1 MIFYCKKK
9 NGVIIKKYSNSDSIE
24 QDLGKLSYIVN
35 THAELVWFWQDG
47 FGNESINNADFV
59 VTVLDVQ
66 DTPPAFFNLPYSVVV
81 GEDKAVVCLF
91 VCLFVYSLIQ
101 MAYIRS

>member
-1 MIFYCKKK
+1 M
-9 NGVIIKKYSNSDSIE
+9 
-24 QDLGKLSYIVN
+24 
-35 THAELVWFWQDG
+35 
-47 FGNESINNADFV
+47 

-91 VCLFVYSLIQ
+91 VYSLSQ
-101 MAYIRS
+101 MAYIRSQNIIIITIQIQTVYYKDNASENNRVILKCMYQYISTRIS